1 MKFEKINED
10 KIKVILNIS
19 DLSTQNIDFHSFM
32 SNPLNSQDFFSTI
45 LDTAEKETG
54 FNTKDYNIK
63 IEILSLSNI
72 DFIITLT
79 RLPIKN
85 TSSKHTTT
93 KTQFLDNLN
102 NINIRQLKIGKRQ
115 QPFPS
120 TVVVYCFDNFN
131 DFYQFSFLISSM
143 QFSKNIAKKLVLYSY
158 NEKYYLL
165 IDTLNIN
172 ECENYKIYSI
182 ITDFATYVHNSDIFS
197 KKLSEY
203 GKVIIKN
210 NALNF
215 ATKY

>member
-1 MKFEKINED
+1 MKFEKINDD

-32 SNPLNSQDFFSTI
+32 ANPLSSQDFFSSI
-45 LDTAEKETG
+45 LDTAKKETG
-54 FNTKDYNIK
+54 FITKDYNIR

-79 RLPIKN
+79 RIPIKKAYSN
-85 TSSKHTTT
+85 T

-102 NINIRQLKIGKRQ
+102 NTNIRQIKVGKNHQ
-115 QPFPS
+115 ALPS
-120 TVVVYCFDNFN
+120 SLVIYCFDNYN
-131 DFYQFSFLISSM
+131 DFYQFSVLISSM
-143 QFSKNIAKKLVLYSY
+143 QFPKNIAKKLILYAY
-158 NEKYYLL
+158 NKKYYLL

-172 ECENYKIYSI
+172 KSENYKIYSI

-203 GKVIIKN
+203 GKIIIKN
-210 NALNF
+210 NALDF
-215 ATKY
+215 AIKY